1 MANVFTVTVV
11 AMLRLSWMGIG
22 AVAVGKGRQARTA
35 LAGRGAISPWCG
47 VCGCLCAVWTRVK
60 CCPGAILW

>member
-11 AMLRLSWMGIG
+11 AILRLSWMGIG

-35 LAGRGAISPWCG
+35 LAGRGAISP
-47 VCGCLCAVWTRVK
+47 
-60 CCPGAILW
+60 